1 MGNGSVD
8 VSIGG
13 LSTGNL
19 YGYTSGTITCC
30 YEDTNGTEY
39 TYEMEFETNIMSPFT
54 QTTTTAEKPADTS
67 QWWIIMVI
75 IIGIFLVLGGIII
88 GKCVIN
94 KKVAEI
100 ENREDSYEKISE
112 ENKTE

>member
-1 MGNGSVD
+1 
-8 VSIGG
+8 
-13 LSTGNL
+13 
-19 YGYTSGTITCC
+19 
-30 YEDTNGTEY
+30 
-39 TYEMEFETNIMSPFT
+39 
-54 QTTTTAEKPADTS
+54 
-67 QWWIIMVI
+67 MVI